1 MGDSVLKD
9 IVKQA
14 VSEIVVPKTLEIVNT
29 MFTECVYMFGDAMVK
44 GFGEYL
50 FGKDKAPT
58 NPRIIRKD
66 SPTKYSDVS
75 RKNNPPI
82 RDNYIGGR
90 QSTDLQYV
98 CFKKHD
104 TAVSIK
110 NELVNMIYKYGKV
123 RVSDLYEMTSRR
135 DRVTGE
141 LIAVREIPTVPND
154 YSFGWTRASDISYSV
169 DRNGYVF
176 DLPRPV
182 RL

>member
-9 IVKQA
+9 IMKQA
-14 VSEIVVPKTLEIVNT
+14 VSDIIVPKTLEIVNT

-50 FGKDKAPT
+50 FGKDKAPA
-58 NPRIIRKD
+58 NPRISRKD
-66 SPTKYSDVS
+66 SPEKYSNIS

-82 RDNYIGGR
+82 RQNIGER

-98 CFKKHD
+98 CFRKHD
-104 TAVSIK
+104 TAVAIK
-110 NELVNMIYKYGKV
+110 NELINMIYKYGKV

-141 LIAVREIPTVPND
+141 LIAIREIPTVPND
-154 YSFGWTRASDISYSV
+154 YSFGWTRASDIYFSP

-176 DLPRPV
+176 DLPRPT